1 MLDIKKRR
9 AHRQT
14 GKSMSTRWQANID
27 DYVIR
32 LAWSPDGTLLAVG
45 AVEGP
50 ITLLDAQSGE
60 VRHTLPGHGFG
71 TTDLSWHPEQGWL
84 ASVGQDGTV
93 KVWDVA
99 NCTELWSQPGGAAWV
114 EHVAWSPTGDLLAS
128 AAGRELR
135 LWNVQGNLLHQ
146 YADHPSTI
154 ASLGWR
160 PGGREIATIAYG
172 GVTLRNPEQPDKA
185 RRFEW
190 KGSSLVLAWSPDGK
204 YIATGDQDSTVHFW
218 YTATG
223 QHLQMWGYATKVRE
237 LSWHFTSRY
246 LATGGSNS
254 VVVWDC
260 SGKKGPE
267 GSAPKMLEQHE
278 SLLTMLA
285 YQHQGELLASACQ
298 DGLVVLWQP
307 DRNQK
312 ALSQTRFDDVVSQI
326 VWSPNDSY
334 LAVGTEYGL
343 VTILRIN

>member
-1 MLDIKKRR
+1 MLGLKKLRP
-9 AHRQT
+9 HRQT

-32 LAWSPDGTLLAVG
+32 LAWSPDGTMLAAG

-50 ITLLDAQSGE
+50 ITLLDAQSGD

-84 ASVGQDGTV
+84 ASAGQDGEV
-93 KVWDVA
+93 KVWDVV
-99 NCTELWSQPGGAAWV
+99 NGSKLWSQPGGAAWV
-114 EHVAWSPTGDLLAS
+114 EHVAWNPTGDLLAS

-135 LWNVQGNLLHQ
+135 LWDGQGNLLHQ

-160 PGGREIATIAYG
+160 PASKEVATIGYG
-172 GVTLRNPEQPDKA
+172 GITLHDLEQPEKA
-185 RRFEW
+185 RLFEW
-190 KGSSLVLAWSPDGK
+190 KGSSLVLSWSPDGK

-218 YTATG
+218 YSDSG

-237 LSWHFTSRY
+237 LSWNHTSRY
-246 LATGGSNS
+246 LATGGSSS

-260 SGKKGPE
+260 AGKGPE
-267 GSAPKMLEQHE
+267 GSTPKMLEQHE

-285 YQHQGELLASACQ
+285 YQNRGKLLASACQ

-307 DRNQK
+307 NRNQN
-312 ALSQTRFDDVVSQI
+312 ALSHINFDGLVSQI

-334 LAVGTEYGL
+334 LAVGTEFGDVAL
-343 VTILRIN
+343 LRIN